1 MNKKSVSNR
10 IFDLVLIFL
19 LVPSVLWCVVTS
31 FNLRAEINAV
41 VIASGISLI
50 ISSLAFIF
58 IKSAKQALAVCGAVV
73 FVILILFCLEAE
85 ALAAQLEYAVN
96 SAFDDFSKYIPVP
109 QSITIST
116 RKAADATVLLSFIG
130 CILSFVFALSILKL
144 RTALPIVIISVLFA
158 APCFI
163 LVDTCPNIVPLF
175 ISIAALA
182 ALLIAS
188 RLHKHG
194 GNYSAAVSAA
204 SFAVVFG
211 ILCSVLAAVPPESF
225 KREPWQDK
233 LLLDLRQAVG
243 LELKNGETPNN
254 GGSGNTSVDEVDLG
268 NTGEITQTHEV
279 VMQVYTDTPQTL
291 YLRGKAYASY
301 ENNRWSSLT
310 DEQYKACP
318 SSGSW
323 NPFFTDS
330 LSGGELDMKVVTK
343 KTEDVIYTPYY
354 LSQKPS
360 GISQSADMYLYN
372 QERKKSY
379 NLSYRTYPIA
389 VYGGAYAGSY
399 LNYDEIYDPTYIEYS
414 SFAYEN
420 YTQISDELY
429 DELRF
434 IGRRNGLDEKREMYF
449 DVLSSYYD
457 PEREEYNYSYNEG
470 VAEAVREFVSSRASY
485 SLKPSDI
492 PQGED
497 IASYLLEDNGMSEA
511 YCVHFATAAAMLL
524 RAYGV
529 PSRYVTGY
537 CVNVTGDE
545 PYTTITTDN
554 AHAWAEYF
562 VDGVGWMPLEA
573 TPSGFSPVS
582 ANADP
587 IEEETKPT
595 DTQSETQQ
603 ETIQSAPSAIYITG
617 EPIEGYGGIV
627 LIVIISA
634 VLIPLLAVTIR
645 CVLIKAIRRKRI
657 NTGGR
662 NKRAVYVYRYIE
674 RCAKY
679 SKQSIPQEI
688 YDIGAK
694 ASFSRHKVTESELR
708 LLTEYAQRSRVE
720 LYKNGS
726 LIKRI
731 YYAVIAAV

>member
-1 MNKKSVSNR
+1 MNTKSVSNR
-10 IFDLVLIFL
+10 IFDLVLIL
-19 LVPSVLWCVVTS
+19 VLVPSVLWCFVTS
-31 FNLRAEINAV
+31 FNLSAEINAV
-41 VIASGISLI
+41 VIASGITLI
-50 ISSLAFIF
+50 LSSLAFTF
-58 IKSAKQALAVCGAVV
+58 IKTAKLALAVCSAVV
-73 FVILILFCLEAE
+73 FLCLMLFYLEAE
-85 ALAAQLEYAVN
+85 TLTAQLEYAVN

-116 RKAADATVLLSFIG
+116 QKAVDATVLLSFIG
-130 CILSFVFALSILKL
+130 CILSIIFTFSVLKL
-144 RTALPIVIISVLFA
+144 RTALPIVFISVLFA

-163 LVDTCPNIVPLF
+163 LVNTCPNIVPLF

-188 RLHKHG
+188 QLHKHG

-211 ILCSVLAAVPPESF
+211 VLCSVYVAVPPESF
-225 KREPWQDK
+225 RREPWQDK

-243 LELKNGETPNN
+243 LSLQNGETPNN
-254 GGSGNTSVDEVDLG
+254 GGSGNTLVDEVDLG
-268 NTGEITQTHEV
+268 NTGEIMQTHEV

-291 YLRGKAYASY
+291 YLRGMAYASY
-301 ENNRWSSLT
+301 ENNKWSTLT
-310 DEQYKACP
+310 DEQYMSCP

-330 LSGGELDMKVVTK
+330 LSGGELDMKLVTK
-343 KTEDVIYTPYY
+343 KTEDVMYTPYY
-354 LSQKPS
+354 LSQRPG
-360 GISQSADMYLYN
+360 GISQRADMYLYN
-372 QERKKSY
+372 QERKNSY
-379 NLSYRTYPIA
+379 NLKYRTYPIT
-389 VYGGAYAGSY
+389 VPIDIPKEYQEGLDVRNDSS
-399 LNYDEIYDPTYIEYS
+399 YIEYS

-434 IGRRNGLDEKREMYF
+434 IGRRNGLDEQREMYF
-449 DVLSSYYD
+449 DAISSYYD
-457 PEREEYNYSYNEG
+457 PENGESKNSYNEA
-470 VAEAVREFVSSRASY
+470 VAEFVRELVSSSASY
-485 SLKPSDI
+485 SLKPSDV

-497 IASYLLEDNGMSEA
+497 IASYLIKENGMDTA

-537 CVNVTGDE
+537 CVNVTGNE

-554 AHAWAEYF
+554 AHAWTEYF
-562 VDGVGWMPLEA
+562 VDGVGWVPLEA
-573 TPSGFSPVS
+573 TPSGFSPAS
-582 ANADP
+582 MNADP

-595 DTQSETQQ
+595 AAQTETQQ
-603 ETIQSAPSAIYITG
+603 GTQQSAPSAIYITE
-617 EPIEGYGGIV
+617 EPIGDYGRTV

-634 VLIPLLAVTIR
+634 VLILTFAVTTR
-645 CVLIKAIRRKRI
+645 FVLIRSVRRKRF
-657 NTGGR
+657 NTGAR
-662 NKRAVYVYRYIE
+662 NKRAVYIYRYIE

-679 SKQSIPQEI
+679 SKKNIPQEI

-694 ASFSRHKVTESELR
+694 ASFSRHKVKETELNALYNYADKLR
-708 LLTEYAQRSRVE
+708 NE
-720 LYKNGS
+720 LYKNS
-726 LIKRI
+726 NLLKRI

>member
-1 MNKKSVSNR
+1 MNTKSVLNR
-10 IFDLVLIFL
+10 IFDLVLIL
-19 LVPSVLWCVVTS
+19 VLVPSVLWCFVTS
-31 FNLRAEINAV
+31 FNLSAEINAV
-41 VIASGISLI
+41 VIASGITLI
-50 ISSLAFIF
+50 LSSLAFTF
-58 IKSAKQALAVCGAVV
+58 IKTAKQALAVCGAVV
-73 FVILILFCLEAE
+73 FFCLMLFYLEAE
-85 ALAAQLEYAVN
+85 TLTAQLEYAVN

-116 RKAADATVLLSFIG
+116 QKAVDATVLLSFIG
-130 CILSFVFALSILKL
+130 CILSIIFTFSILKL
-144 RTALPIVIISVLFA
+144 RTALPIVFISVLFA

-163 LVDTCPNIVPLF
+163 LVNTCPNIVPLF

-188 RLHKHG
+188 QLHKHG

-211 ILCSVLAAVPPESF
+211 VLCSVYVAVPPESF

-243 LELKNGETPNN
+243 LSLQNGEMPNN
-254 GGSGNTSVDEVDLG
+254 GGSGNTLVDEVDLG
-268 NTGEITQTHEV
+268 NVGEITQTHEV

-291 YLRGKAYASY
+291 YLRGMAYASY
-301 ENNRWSSLT
+301 ENNKWSTLT

-330 LSGGELDMKVVTK
+330 LSGGELDMKLVTK
-343 KTEDVIYTPYY
+343 KTEDIIYTPYY

-360 GISQSADMYLYN
+360 GISQYADMYLYN

-379 NLSYRTYPIA
+379 NLKYRTYPVSIPSA
-389 VYGGAYAGSY
+389 VHGELDDVYDSAYM
-399 LNYDEIYDPTYIEYS
+399 EYS
-414 SFAYEN
+414 AFAYEN

-434 IGRRNGLDEKREMYF
+434 IGRRNGLDDKREMYF
-449 DVLSSYYD
+449 DAISSYYD
-457 PEREEYNYSYNEG
+457 SESGEYDYSYNEG
-470 VAEAVREFVSSRASY
+470 VAEFVREFVSSRASY
-485 SLKPSDI
+485 SLKPSDV

-497 IASYLLEDNGMSEA
+497 IASYLIKDNGMSEA

-537 CVNVTGDE
+537 CVNVTGNE

-562 VDGVGWMPLEA
+562 VDGVGWVPLEA
-573 TPSGFSPVS
+573 TPSGFSPAS
-582 ANADP
+582 AYADP

-603 ETIQSAPSAIYITG
+603 ETIQSAPSAIYITA
-617 EPIEGYGGIV
+617 EPTEDYGGII
-627 LIVIISA
+627 LSVIISA
-634 VLIPLLAVTIR
+634 VLIFALAVTIR
-645 CVLIKAIRRKRI
+645 CVLIRAIRRKRFS
-657 NTGGR
+657 TGGR
-662 NKRAVYVYRYIE
+662 NKRAVYIYRYIE

-679 SKQSIPQEI
+679 SKQNIPQEI

-694 ASFSRHKVTESELR
+694 ASFSRHKGKESELS
-708 LLTEYAQRSRVE
+708 LLTEYAERSRVE
-720 LYKNGS
+720 LYKNSS

-731 YYAVIAAV
+731 YYVVIKVM